1 MAGVNVKMGVSGV
14 SQFKTAMREAQGCV
28 KTLDQALKLNEQQ
41 FKATG
46 DAESYMQ
53 QKAELLKSQIENQK
67 NVVLQAENA
76 LRAMS
81 QQGINPA
88 STAFQKMQQEVL
100 KAQGEL
106 LGMQTDLENIGVAGE
121 TAQNGVSGMNSQL
134 QQIGKGVSYENVTNS
149 ISKITG
155 ALEAAGKKAFEVGQK
170 ILSSTLGAGSWA
182 DDLLTDASVFGLEPE
197 DLQRMQ
203 KTSRLIDTSVEA
215 IVAAQK
221 KMNRGLG
228 NNNADVMGAF
238 AAFGIDPTRLATTED
253 KFWAIGDAIYH
264 MSDAEEQEAYAQ
276 KVFGRGWS
284 ELNPL
289 FEAGREE
296 YDKMN
301 ASWNVVSNENLQK
314 LGEMDDAYQKLSSE
328 WESFQMTVLSALA
341 EGLTPLMDTLTGLMQ
356 ELNTYLETEEGQQ
369 MLENLAQAV
378 QGLFQDLTQIDPQ
391 QVISGFTEV
400 FDKITEGLQWI
411 FDNRQG
417 IIDAMKGIVTGWG
430 LLKIG
435 GGMLKVMELVNGIK
449 GLTGSAAS
457 AAGAAAGSGWASA
470 FGAAALKAVPWLAG
484 LVALLTPAETQ
495 DNSIFNEKTG
505 MLTEEGWW
513 TYHDN
518 PEQLWGEDLQKL
530 GDLFGGTSEMINDV
544 NVMNALARYKMGW
557 NGYTWD
563 DLLRE
568 METLGYARPE
578 DVIEPGPLLTG
589 GNGPGLGDE
598 VIHKDRRTINQAYEE
613 NMDRL
618 TRVAEQNAQTTQQF
632 AQNSVTSADLQ
643 NLTGLPAAVAAA
655 VSSAMANVQ
664 IVIGGGAVQSI
675 SEQTGSSFFKNL
687 VNSINTVASP

>member
-228 NNNADVMGAF
+228 SNNADVMGAF

-301 ASWNVVSNENLQK
+301 ASWNVVSEENLQK
-314 LGEMDDAYQKLSSE
+314 LGDMDDAYQKLQNE

-341 EGLTPLMDTLTGLMQ
+341 DGLTPLMDTLTGLMQ

-378 QGLFQDLTQIDPQ
+378 EGLFQDLTQIDPQ

-417 IIDAMKGIVTGWG
+417 IIDAMKGIVAGWG
-430 LLKIG
+430 MLKIG

-457 AAGAAAGSGWASA
+457 AAGAAAGSGWGASFASA
-470 FGAAALKAVPWLAG
+470 AMKAAPFLAFLYTLLNPAAGGNNDLVSGGA
-484 LVALLTPAETQ
+484 LTDEYWGYADQ
-495 DNSIFNEKTG
+495 
-505 MLTEEGWW
+505 
-513 TYHDN
+513 N
-518 PEQLWGEDLQKL
+518 PEFKRRMDMFHELYGTTIGDLQHLDDGTLADMFATDIHSLDELAKL
-530 GDLFGGTSEMINDV
+530 MEEKYGWQRLDMPETDAGDGPTAYVTTTS
-544 NVMNALARYKMGW
+544 
-557 NGYTWD
+557 
-563 DLLRE
+563 
-568 METLGYARPE
+568 
-578 DVIEPGPLLTG
+578 
-589 GNGPGLGDE
+589 DE
-598 VIHKDRRTINQAYEE
+598 VIHKDRRAINQAYEE

-618 TRVAEQNAQTTQQF
+618 TRVAEQNAQTNQQF

-655 VSSAMANVQ
+655 VSSAMANVK
-664 IVIGGGAVQSI
+664 IIIGGGAVQSI
-675 SEQTGSSFFKNL
+675 ADQTGSTFWGNVFNQ
-687 VNSINTVASP
+687 INTVMSK

>member
-1 MAGVNVKMGVSGV
+1 
-14 SQFKTAMREAQGCV
+14 
-28 KTLDQALKLNEQQ
+28 
-41 FKATG
+41 
-46 DAESYMQ
+46 
-53 QKAELLKSQIENQK
+53 
-67 NVVLQAENA
+67 
-76 LRAMS
+76 
-81 QQGINPA
+81 
-88 STAFQKMQQEVL
+88 
-100 KAQGEL
+100 
-106 LGMQTDLENIGVAGE
+106 VAGE
-121 TAQNGVSGMNSQL
+121 NAQNGVSGMNSQL

-228 NNNADVMGAF
+228 SNNADVMGAF

-301 ASWNVVSNENLQK
+301 ASWNVVSEENLQK
-314 LGEMDDAYQKLSSE
+314 LGEMDDAYQKLQNE

-341 EGLTPLMDTLTGLMQ
+341 DGLTPLMDTLTGLMQ

-378 QGLFQDLTQIDPQ
+378 EGLFQDLTQIDPQ

-417 IIDAMKGIVTGWG
+417 IIDAMKGIVAGWG
-430 LLKIG
+430 MLKIG
-435 GGMLKVMELVNGIK
+435 GGMLMVMELVNGIK

-457 AAGAAAGSGWASA
+457 AAGAAAGSGWGASFASA
-470 FGAAALKAVPWLAG
+470 AMKAAPFLAFLYTLLNPAAGGNNDLVSGGA
-484 LVALLTPAETQ
+484 LTDEYWGYADQ
-495 DNSIFNEKTG
+495 
-505 MLTEEGWW
+505 
-513 TYHDN
+513 N
-518 PEQLWGEDLQKL
+518 PEFKRRMDMFHELYGTTIGDLQHLDDGTLADMFATDIHSLDELAKL
-530 GDLFGGTSEMINDV
+530 MEEKYGWQRLDMPETDSGEGPTAYVTTTS
-544 NVMNALARYKMGW
+544 
-557 NGYTWD
+557 
-563 DLLRE
+563 
-568 METLGYARPE
+568 
-578 DVIEPGPLLTG
+578 
-589 GNGPGLGDE
+589 DE
-598 VIHKDRRTINQAYEE
+598 VIHKDRRAINQAYEE

-618 TRVAEQNAQTTQQF
+618 TRVAEQNAQTNQQF

-655 VSSAMANVQ
+655 VSSAMANVK
-664 IVIGGGAVQSI
+664 IIIGGGAVQSI
-675 SEQTGSSFFKNL
+675 ADQTGSTFWGNVFNQ
-687 VNSINTVASP
+687 INTVMSK

>member
-46 DAESYMQ
+46 DSEAYMQ

-121 TAQNGVSGMNSQL
+121 NAQNGVSGMNSQL

-182 DDLLTDASVFGLEPE
+182 DDLLTDASVFGMDPE

-228 NNNADVMGAF
+228 SNNADVMGAF

-301 ASWNVVSNENLQK
+301 ASWNVVSDENLKK

-328 WESFQMTVLSALA
+328 WETFKLNVLSSLA
-341 EGLTPLMDTLTGLMQ
+341 DGLTPVMDTLTGLMQ
-356 ELNTYLETEEGQQ
+356 ELNEYLDSDEGQQ
-369 MLENLAQAV
+369 MLENLAKAV
-378 QGLFQDLTQIDPQ
+378 EGLFQDLTQIDPQ

-417 IIDAMKGIVTGWG
+417 IIDAMKGIVAGWG
-430 LLKIG
+430 MLKIG

-457 AAGAAAGSGWASA
+457 AAGAAAGSGWGASFASA
-470 FGAAALKAVPWLAG
+470 AMKAAPFLAFLYTLLNPAAGGNNDLVSGGA
-484 LVALLTPAETQ
+484 LTDEYWGYADQ
-495 DNSIFNEKTG
+495 
-505 MLTEEGWW
+505 
-513 TYHDN
+513 N
-518 PEQLWGEDLQKL
+518 PEFKRRMDMFHELYGTTIGDLQHLDDGTLADMFATDIHSLDELAKL
-530 GDLFGGTSEMINDV
+530 MEEKYGWQRLDMPETDAGEGPTAYVTTTS
-544 NVMNALARYKMGW
+544 
-557 NGYTWD
+557 
-563 DLLRE
+563 
-568 METLGYARPE
+568 
-578 DVIEPGPLLTG
+578 
-589 GNGPGLGDE
+589 DE
-598 VIHKDRRTINQAYEE
+598 VIHKDRRAINHEYQE

-618 TRVAEQNAQTTQQF
+618 TRVAEQNAQTNQQF

-655 VSSAMANVQ
+655 VSSAMASVQ

-675 SEQTGSSFFKNL
+675 ADQTGSTFWGNV
-687 VNSINTVASP
+687 VNKINTIMTK

>member
-46 DAESYMQ
+46 DSEAYMQ

-121 TAQNGVSGMNSQL
+121 NAQNGVSGMNSQL

-182 DDLLTDASVFGLEPE
+182 DDLLTDASVFGMDPE

-228 NNNADVMGAF
+228 SNNADVMGAF

-301 ASWNVVSNENLQK
+301 ASWNVVSEENLQK
-314 LGEMDDAYQKLSSE
+314 LGAMDDAYQKLQNE
-328 WESFQMTVLSALA
+328 WESFQMTVLSALSD
-341 EGLTPLMDTLTGLMQ
+341 GLTPLMDTLTGLMQ

-378 QGLFQDLTQIDPQ
+378 EGLFQDLTQIDPQ

-400 FDKITEGLQWI
+400 FNKITEGLQWI

-417 IIDAMKGIVTGWG
+417 IIDAMKGIVAGWG
-430 LLKIG
+430 MLKIG

-457 AAGAAAGSGWASA
+457 AAGAAAGSGWGASFASA
-470 FGAAALKAVPWLAG
+470 AMKAAPFLAFLYTLLNPAAGGNNDLVSGGA
-484 LVALLTPAETQ
+484 LTDEYWGYADQ
-495 DNSIFNEKTG
+495 
-505 MLTEEGWW
+505 
-513 TYHDN
+513 N
-518 PEQLWGEDLQKL
+518 PEFKRRMDMFHELYGTTIGDLQHLDDGTLADMFATDIHSLDELAKL
-530 GDLFGGTSEMINDV
+530 MEEKYGWQRLDMPETDAGEGPTAYVTTTS
-544 NVMNALARYKMGW
+544 
-557 NGYTWD
+557 
-563 DLLRE
+563 
-568 METLGYARPE
+568 
-578 DVIEPGPLLTG
+578 
-589 GNGPGLGDE
+589 DE
-598 VIHKDRRTINQAYEE
+598 VIHKDRRAINQAYEE

-655 VSSAMANVQ
+655 VSSAMANVK
-664 IVIGGGAVQSI
+664 IIIGGGAVQSI
-675 SEQTGSSFFKNL
+675 ADQTGSTFWGNVFNQ
-687 VNSINTVASP
+687 INTVMSK

>member
-170 ILSSTLGAGSWA
+170 ILNSTLGAGSWA
-182 DDLLTDASVFGLEPE
+182 DDLLTDASVFGLDPE

-228 NNNADVMGAF
+228 SNNADVMGAF

-301 ASWNVVSNENLQK
+301 ASWNVVSDENLQK
-314 LGEMDDAYQKLSSE
+314 LGAMDDAYQKLQNE

-341 EGLTPLMDTLTGLMQ
+341 DGLTPLMDTLTGLMQ

-378 QGLFQDLTQIDPQ
+378 EGLFQDLTQIDPQ

-400 FDKITEGLQWI
+400 FNKITEGLQWI

-417 IIDAMKGIVTGWG
+417 IIDAMKGIVAGWG
-430 LLKIG
+430 MLKIG

-457 AAGAAAGSGWASA
+457 AAGAAAGSGWGASFASA
-470 FGAAALKAVPWLAG
+470 AMKAAPFLAFLYTLLNPAAGGNNDLVSGGA
-484 LVALLTPAETQ
+484 LTDEYWGYADQ
-495 DNSIFNEKTG
+495 
-505 MLTEEGWW
+505 
-513 TYHDN
+513 N
-518 PEQLWGEDLQKL
+518 PEFKRRMDMFHELYGTTIGDLQHLDDGTLADMFATDIHSLDELAKL
-530 GDLFGGTSEMINDV
+530 MEEKYGWQRLDMPETDAGEGPTAYVDTTS
-544 NVMNALARYKMGW
+544 
-557 NGYTWD
+557 
-563 DLLRE
+563 
-568 METLGYARPE
+568 
-578 DVIEPGPLLTG
+578 
-589 GNGPGLGDE
+589 DE
-598 VIHKDRRTINQAYEE
+598 VIHKDRRAINQAYEE

-618 TRVAEQNAQTTQQF
+618 TRVAEQNAQTNQQF

-655 VSSAMANVQ
+655 VSSAMASVQ

-675 SEQTGSSFFKNL
+675 ADQTGSTFWGNVFNQ
-687 VNSINTVASP
+687 INTVMSK

>member
-228 NNNADVMGAF
+228 SNNADVMGAF

-301 ASWNVVSNENLQK
+301 ASWNVVSEENLKK
-314 LGEMDDAYQKLSSE
+314 LGEMDDAYQKLQNE

-341 EGLTPLMDTLTGLMQ
+341 DGLTPLMDTLTGLMQ
-356 ELNTYLETEEGQQ
+356 ELNEYLDSEEGQQ

-417 IIDAMKGIVTGWG
+417 IIDAMKGIVAGWG
-430 LLKIG
+430 MLKIG

-457 AAGAAAGSGWASA
+457 AAGAAAGSGWGASFASA
-470 FGAAALKAVPWLAG
+470 AMKAAPFLAFLYTLLNPAAGGNNDLVSGGA
-484 LVALLTPAETQ
+484 LTDEYWGYADQ
-495 DNSIFNEKTG
+495 
-505 MLTEEGWW
+505 
-513 TYHDN
+513 N
-518 PEQLWGEDLQKL
+518 PEFKRRMDMFHELYGTTIGDLQHLDDGTLADMFATDIHSLDELAKL
-530 GDLFGGTSEMINDV
+530 MEEKYGWQRLDMPETDAGEGPTAYVDTTS
-544 NVMNALARYKMGW
+544 
-557 NGYTWD
+557 
-563 DLLRE
+563 
-568 METLGYARPE
+568 
-578 DVIEPGPLLTG
+578 
-589 GNGPGLGDE
+589 DE
-598 VIHKDRRTINQAYEE
+598 VIHKDRRAINQAYEE

-655 VSSAMANVQ
+655 VSSAMASVQ

-675 SEQTGSSFFKNL
+675 ADQTGSTFWGNVFNQ
-687 VNSINTVASP
+687 INTVMSK